1 MATSMD
7 WLTAELFW
15 FLLGFFLIIAEF
27 AVPGVIIMFFG
38 IGAWITAFTTWIGF
52 TSSLTSQNLLF
63 ACSSVILLFSL
74 RHRFRKSLVGESTQ
88 DTIEDE
94 FTGKEALALTLINS
108 VEGKVEMKG
117 AEWNARSPQE
127 ITARSWVVIE
137 RREGLTLHV
146 RPR

>member
-1 MATSMD
+1 MD

-38 IGAWITAFTTWIGF
+38 IGAWITAFTTWIGL
-52 TSSLTSQNLLF
+52 TSSLTSQNLVF
-63 ACSSVILLFSL
+63 AFSSVILLFVL
-74 RHRFRKSLVGESTQ
+74 RHRFRKSLVGESTH
-88 DTIEDE
+88 DAIEDE

-127 ITARSWVVIE
+127 ITARTWVVIE